1 MRMEKE
7 MKKFTKDE
15 IEKDVTVVE
24 TAYNAVSN
32 QKSTE
37 VEFHVKTEQ
46 EVTETSDSKSVDLIK
61 PEINDNKVEN
71 TAKSET
77 NNDRIEKQAKS
88 VGDNSKL
95 ERQTKPG
102 EDDGKS
108 EKQVEP
114 EGDNNEL
121 EQQAEPGEDNSK
133 LEEQTKPKE
142 DDGKSEK
149 QTEPQADNSKA
160 VEVKES
166 ETNDNKASGTED
178 EPSADKTLIE
188 GKEEETK
195 REEEE
200 KKEREEQKQKEEQ
213 KQEENAEGNSAK
225 VQKCDEVQK
234 EDLEEKT
241 DIKKKKRHK
250 KVRIA
255 AAVLLMALIG
265 AIVFLYGRGV
275 YYYKS
280 NFFPQLEVNG
290 VNCGNLT
297 LQEAAD
303 RVQRWY
309 EENYSLRLL
318 DREGQE
324 LAVVL
329 PSDIQMVFP
338 VEEELSR
345 ILEGQNVY
353 KWFLFVFSEEKD
365 KREIVILPQYD
376 MAKLEELL
384 EQSGLFDDSCG
395 EAPQDAYISE
405 YQEEEKQFVIVP
417 ELEGTLLERE
427 ITVACAAE
435 ALTGMQDSLD
445 LYETGCF
452 KMAEI
457 TADNEQLKRR
467 LEELNKVAG
476 ACITYDWNGTQEI
489 LDGELIHQWM
499 VLDGEEIT
507 LDEEQVAAYVAQ
519 MAKEHD
525 TYGKKRKFVTTSGL
539 TLTLPSGAYGWKT
552 DRNAETEALIGL
564 ILEGAVTERE
574 PIYTSQGWAKGTDD
588 IGDSYVEINLTDQHL
603 YLYIDGELILETDFV
618 SGDVANG
625 NSTPAGVFGLTY
637 KTRNAVLRGPD
648 YETPVNY
655 WMPFNGNI
663 GMHDATWRRS
673 FGGDIYL
680 TNGSHGCINLPLKM
694 AKTIYE
700 YMSAGFPVIC
710 YYY

>member
-24 TAYNAVSN
+24 AAYNAVSN

-37 VEFHVKTEQ
+37 VEFHVKTNQ
-46 EVTETSDSKSVDLIK
+46 EVTEASDSKSVDLTK

-77 NNDRIEKQAKS
+77 NNDRIEKQA
-88 VGDNSKL
+88 
-95 ERQTKPG
+95 E
-102 EDDGKS
+102 S
-108 EKQVEP
+108 EK
-114 EGDNNEL
+114 
-121 EQQAEPGEDNSK
+121 DNSK
-133 LEEQTKPKE
+133 LEEQTE
-142 DDGKSEK
+142 SGEEDGKSEK

-160 VEVKES
+160 AEVKEP
-166 ETNDNKASGTED
+166 ETNDDKASGTED

-188 GKEEETK
+188 GKQEETK

-200 KKEREEQKQKEEQ
+200 KKEREEQNQKEEQ

-234 EDLEEKT
+234 EDIEERT

-250 KVRIA
+250 KGRIA
-255 AAVLLMALIG
+255 AAVLVVVLVGAMA
-265 AIVFLYGRGV
+265 FLYGRGI
-275 YYYKS
+275 YHYKRI
-280 NFFPQLEVNG
+280 FFPQLEVNG

-303 RVQRWY
+303 KVQQWY

-318 DREGQE
+318 DRDGEE

-338 VEEELSR
+338 VEEQLFG
-345 ILEGQNVY
+345 ILEGQNIY

-365 KREIVILPQYD
+365 MREIAILPQYD
-376 MAKLEELL
+376 MAKLQELL
-384 EQSGLFDDSCG
+384 EQRGLFDDSRG
-395 EAPQDAYISE
+395 EAPQNAYISE

-417 ELEGTLLERE
+417 EQEGTLLERE

-435 ALTGMQDSLD
+435 ALAGMQDSLN

-452 KMAEI
+452 KIAEI

-552 DRNAETEALIGL
+552 DRNAETEALIEL

-637 KTRNAVLRGPD
+637 KTRNAILRGPD

>member
-37 VEFHVKTEQ
+37 VEFHVKTNQ
-46 EVTETSDSKSVDLIK
+46 EVTEASGSKSVDLTK

-95 ERQTKPG
+95 EEQTEPR

-149 QTEPQADNSKA
+149 QTEPQVDNSKA

-200 KKEREEQKQKEEQ
+200 KKEREEQKQ
-213 KQEENAEGNSAK
+213 EENADGNSEK

-255 AAVLLMALIG
+255 AAVLLIALIG

-280 NFFPQLEVNG
+280 NFFPLLEVNG

-365 KREIVILPQYD
+365 MREIVILPQYD

-552 DRNAETEALIGL
+552 DRNAETEALIEL

-574 PIYTSQGWAKGTDD
+574 PIYISQGWAKGTDD

-637 KTRNAVLRGPD
+637 KTRNAILRGPD

>member
-1 MRMEKE
+1 MRMERE
-7 MKKFTKDE
+7 MKKFIEDE
-15 IEKDVTVVE
+15 IEKDVKVVE
-24 TAYNAVSN
+24 TAHHEVSN
-32 QKSTE
+32 QKDTE
-37 VEFHVKTEQ
+37 
-46 EVTETSDSKSVDLIK
+46 
-61 PEINDNKVEN
+61 
-71 TAKSET
+71 A
-77 NNDRIEKQAKS
+77 
-88 VGDNSKL
+88 
-95 ERQTKPG
+95 
-102 EDDGKS
+102 
-108 EKQVEP
+108 
-114 EGDNNEL
+114 
-121 EQQAEPGEDNSK
+121 
-133 LEEQTKPKE
+133 
-142 DDGKSEK
+142 
-149 QTEPQADNSKA
+149 EPQADNHKLEKQIEPQANNSKA

-188 GKEEETK
+188 GKQEETK

-213 KQEENAEGNSAK
+213 KQEENVEGNSAK

-297 LQEAAD
+297 LQEAVD
-303 RVQRWY
+303 KVQQWY

-318 DREGQE
+318 DRAGEE

-338 VEEELSR
+338 VEEELFR

-365 KREIVILPQYD
+365 MRKIAVSPQYD
-376 MAKLEELL
+376 MAKMQELL

-417 ELEGTLLERE
+417 EREGTLLERE
-427 ITVACAAE
+427 ITVACVAE

-525 TYGKKRKFVTTSGL
+525 TYGKKRKFVTTTGL

-552 DRNAETEALIGL
+552 DRNAETEALIEL

-574 PIYTSQGWAKGTDD
+574 PIYTSRGWAKGTDD

>member
-1 MRMEKE
+1 MRMERE
-7 MKKFTKDE
+7 MKKFIEDE
-15 IEKDVTVVE
+15 IEKDVKVVE
-24 TAYNAVSN
+24 TAHHEVSN
-32 QKSTE
+32 QKDTE
-37 VEFHVKTEQ
+37 
-46 EVTETSDSKSVDLIK
+46 
-61 PEINDNKVEN
+61 
-71 TAKSET
+71 A
-77 NNDRIEKQAKS
+77 
-88 VGDNSKL
+88 
-95 ERQTKPG
+95 
-102 EDDGKS
+102 
-108 EKQVEP
+108 
-114 EGDNNEL
+114 
-121 EQQAEPGEDNSK
+121 
-133 LEEQTKPKE
+133 
-142 DDGKSEK
+142 
-149 QTEPQADNSKA
+149 EPQADNHKLEKQIEPQANNSKA

-188 GKEEETK
+188 GKQEETK

-213 KQEENAEGNSAK
+213 KQEENVEGNSAK

-318 DREGQE
+318 DREGEE

-338 VEEELSR
+338 VEEELSG

-353 KWFLFVFSEEKD
+353 KWFLFVFSQEKD
-365 KREIVILPQYD
+365 MRKIAVSPQYD
-376 MAKLEELL
+376 MVKLQELL

-417 ELEGTLLERE
+417 EREGTLLERE
-427 ITVACAAE
+427 ITVACVAE

-525 TYGKKRKFVTTSGL
+525 TYGKKRKFVTTTGL

-552 DRNAETEALIGL
+552 DRNAETAALIEL

-574 PIYTSQGWAKGTDD
+574 PIYTSRGWVKGTDD

-603 YLYIDGELILETDFV
+603 YLYIDGELVLETDFV

-700 YMSAGFPVIC
+700 YMSDGFPVIC

>member
-37 VEFHVKTEQ
+37 VEFHVKTNQ
-46 EVTETSDSKSVDLIK
+46 EVTEASGSKSVNLTK
-61 PEINDNKVEN
+61 SEINDNKVEN

-88 VGDNSKL
+88 VVDNSKL
-95 ERQTKPG
+95 EEQTEPG

-149 QTEPQADNSKA
+149 QTEPQADSSKA
-160 VEVKES
+160 VEVKEP
-166 ETNDNKASGTED
+166 ETNNDKASDTED

-213 KQEENAEGNSAK
+213 KQEENADGNSDK

-234 EDLEEKT
+234 EDIEEKT
-241 DIKKKKRHK
+241 DIRKKKRHK

-265 AIVFLYGRGV
+265 AIVFLYSRGV

-318 DREGQE
+318 DREGEE

-338 VEEELSR
+338 VEEELSK

-417 ELEGTLLERE
+417 EREGTLLERE

-435 ALTGMQDSLD
+435 ALAGMQDSLD

-525 TYGKKRKFVTTSGL
+525 TYGKKRKFVTTTGL

-552 DRNAETEALIGL
+552 DRNAETAALIEL

-574 PIYTSQGWAKGTDD
+574 PIYTSRGWVKGTDD

-603 YLYIDGELILETDFV
+603 YLYIDGELVLETDFV
-618 SGDVANG
+618 SGDAANG

-673 FGGDIYL
+673 FGGNIYL

-700 YMSAGFPVIC
+700 YMSTGFPVIC

>member
-1 MRMEKE
+1 

-37 VEFHVKTEQ
+37 VEFHVKTNQ
-46 EVTETSDSKSVDLIK
+46 EVTEASGSKSVNLTK
-61 PEINDNKVEN
+61 SEINDNKVEN

-77 NNDRIEKQAKS
+77 NNDRIKK
-88 VGDNSKL
+88 
-95 ERQTKPG
+95 
-102 EDDGKS
+102 
-108 EKQVEP
+108 
-114 EGDNNEL
+114 
-121 EQQAEPGEDNSK
+121 QAEPGEDNSK
-133 LEEQTKPKE
+133 LEEQTESGEDDGKSEKQAEPEGDNNELEKQAESVEDNNKLEEQTEPKE

-188 GKEEETK
+188 GKQEETK

-200 KKEREEQKQKEEQ
+200 KKEREEQKQ
-213 KQEENAEGNSAK
+213 EENTDGNSDK

-234 EDLEEKT
+234 EDIEEKT
-241 DIKKKKRHK
+241 DIRKKKRHK

-318 DREGQE
+318 DREGEE

-417 ELEGTLLERE
+417 EREGTLLERE

-435 ALTGMQDSLD
+435 ALAGMQDSLD

>member
-24 TAYNAVSN
+24 TAYNTVSN

-37 VEFHVKTEQ
+37 AEFHVKTNQ
-46 EVTETSDSKSVDLIK
+46 EVTEARDSKGVDLTK
-61 PEINDNKVEN
+61 SEVNSNKLEN
-71 TAKSET
+71 TAKSKT
-77 NNDRIEKQAKS
+77 DNDR
-88 VGDNSKL
+88 L
-95 ERQTKPG
+95 
-102 EDDGKS
+102 
-108 EKQVEP
+108 
-114 EGDNNEL
+114 
-121 EQQAEPGEDNSK
+121 
-133 LEEQTKPKE
+133 
-142 DDGKSEK
+142 EK
-149 QTEPQADNSKA
+149 QTEPEADDSKA
-160 VEVKES
+160 VEIKEL
-166 ETNDNKASGTED
+166 ETNDDKTSGTED
-178 EPSADKTLIE
+178 KPRADKTLIE
-188 GKEEETK
+188 GKQEETK

-200 KKEREEQKQKEEQ
+200 KKEREEQK
-213 KQEENAEGNSAK
+213 
-225 VQKCDEVQK
+225 
-234 EDLEEKT
+234 EDLEERT
-241 DIKKKKRHK
+241 DIEKKKRHK

-255 AAVLLMALIG
+255 AVMLLMVFIG
-265 AIVFLYGRGV
+265 VVIFLYGKGV
-275 YYYKS
+275 YHYKRI
-280 NFFPQLEVNG
+280 FFPQLEVNG

-318 DREGQE
+318 DRDGEE
-324 LAVVL
+324 LAVVS

-338 VEEELSR
+338 VEEELSG

-353 KWFLFVFSEEKD
+353 KWFLFVFSKEKD
-365 KREIVILPQYD
+365 MREIVIVPQYD
-376 MAKLEELL
+376 MARLQELL
-384 EQSGLFDDSCG
+384 EQSGLFDDSRG

-405 YQEEEKQFVIVP
+405 YQEEEKQFIIVP
-417 ELEGTLLERE
+417 EREGTLLERE

-525 TYGKKRKFVTTSGL
+525 TYGKKRKFVTTTGL

-552 DRNAETEALIGL
+552 DRDAETEALTAL

-574 PIYTSQGWAKGTDD
+574 PVYSSQGWVKGTDD
-588 IGDSYVEINLTDQHL
+588 IGNSYVEINLTDQHL
-603 YLYIDGELILETDFV
+603 YLYIEGELILETDFV

-648 YETPVNY
+648 YETPVHY
-655 WMPFNGNI
+655 WMPFNGNV